1 MSALLLLCVWM
12 LSLGRDVVAQ
22 DRTYLITSPRLVRLD
37 AVETV
42 VVQVFDEQDA
52 TVQLHLKK
60 SLAAGDTQYA
70 TETVQL
76 NAENSYQAAA
86 NMRIVSKDFP
96 SDVTHV
102 YLHAV
107 GSGINQHERM
117 PISRDNG
124 LLFIQTDKPLYTPE
138 QSVKVRVFSL
148 SEELKPARRKVTLT
162 FRDPDAV
169 KVDIVDLEDVSGIIS
184 MLHPFK
190 IPLKPKFGVWK
201 IEASYTDDFS
211 TTAYAQFEVKEYVL
225 PSIIVT
231 IQPEQRY
238 ISQANMDS
246 FKLSVTARYAHGAPV
261 QQAYVM
267 SRFGYIS
274 GESTVI
280 LPRTSRTVELTDGQ
294 TELNLN
300 ITQALADAKDGP
312 KDLPQL
318 EGTHLYVMITVE
330 ETTGGV
336 RQQAELA
343 TVKFV
348 ASPFSLSLIATPLF
362 IKPALPYTVRAVVRG
377 PMGDPV
383 SGVPVKIQAS
393 VTNGNGQQDVLLYS
407 NTERDA
413 TQVSDSDGVARFTY
427 NIPSTSVRAQFV
439 METVDKKLPSESQA
453 AFKFKADT
461 YVSTRGRY
469 LSITSSQQ
477 YLTLKS
483 FSYQVLSKG
492 RVVKQATQPRRGTS
506 TEFINLKVTPDMVPS
521 ARLIV
526 YYVQSGEGAAE
537 LVADS
542 VWFDVQD
549 KCMNGL
555 KVALSVPSPQY
566 EPKEELALQLKSSQS
581 SVVALASVDT
591 ALHSLR
597 LKHTDP
603 LSTVLRHVERKD
615 MGCGGGGGRDAA
627 DVFRRAGLIFMTNA
641 NAKTVIEGDTCSD
654 VVRPK
659 RELKKEHC
667 DQMIQRFPA
676 LKRYCVEGSK
686 QLPTLESCEAR
697 VSRLGFAHRQLAREA
712 FLCCCKVALQ
722 LMNRPGVVTLA
733 RSEME
738 ALFED
743 SLPMQI
749 RSYFPESWLWE
760 EHQVPEGTTVLR
772 RMLPDSLTTWE
783 MRAIGLSNDGVCV
796 SEPLRVS
803 VSQAVSVDVPLPYTM
818 VRGEQIELKGSIYNQ
833 HDQESWFSLT
843 LDASEGICVFR
854 GQNSE
859 EKNKG
864 VLDKHSVHF
873 VHFYIMALEAG
884 THTLN
889 FTLGT
894 RWGRER
900 LVKILRVTPEG
911 ILTED
916 NTGATIDPQGIYGSA
931 KRKVELRNSF
941 PPKVVPNSPV
951 ERRLTLTGEL
961 LGEVLA
967 IMNDPKGLQQL
978 VNLPRGSA
986 EKELMGLLPL
996 YYVYHYMEM
1005 GSHWAGLGPQA
1016 ADIKAD
1022 LKNKMK
1028 EGLISIMSFKTRVN
1042 DAFSMWK
1049 DREAS
1054 TWLTALMVKTLA
1066 EVNKYTAVDG
1076 NDVSKCIYWLVNSCQ
1091 KADGSFL
1098 ETSNYKPIKL
1108 MGAGADTTEQAAYLT
1123 SFVIIGIKNAMA
1135 EVPECNLQL
1144 YSESLKKAESFLFD
1158 SVQSGKLKSLYVRAV
1173 TAYALSLLDSS
1184 SIPSVTL
1191 YEGLQAAASVKGNPP
1206 VVRFWQEDSS
1216 AANPLKPHK
1225 ASAQTVETTVYVLL
1239 TALLRGHASHVKPIL
1254 TWLTQDQRYGGGFY
1268 STQDTILTLEALAKY
1283 SIMTKDAILNM
1294 GIKAAY
1300 RTKGDLDFI
1309 TLTDSRPVGKPI
1321 TVTKNDDIILSTGLS
1336 TGVSV
1341 ANLKTVYYKMV
1352 EDSDTCH
1359 FDISIDMKPRNPRSN
1374 NYMELLP
1381 RIIACARYKPS
1392 ENEVYTE
1399 ASHTVMEI
1407 QLPTGVNPLQED
1419 LDTMQNGLETLISDY
1434 EIDGDKVII
1443 QLDSGVQSVVSSMAY
1458 SNSPQ
1463 RPGCTVTVP
1472 SVHKGTAIVL
1482 QRSGHS
1488 NGPAD
1493 LPRVPSAASIPRD
1506 PLPRANTGHQ
1516 RPGSNHATQACQPPR
1531 YANHANHDP
1540 GMPTTTQCVGLVW
1553 SCLCLS
1559 QRAVLM
1565 IMSVVCW
1572 FSVELCLSPTESSCS
1587 KVYHPQERKLLR
1599 LCEKEQCHCMA
1610 AECCTFRSTLDT
1622 DQINA
1627 DSLQKD
1633 MCKDRV
1639 KYAFKVIVE
1648 SNEAEGDFVTYKAKV
1663 QDVFKK
1669 GAEDVKIGSE
1679 VEFVKKATCS
1689 STRVE
1694 AGQQYLVMG
1703 AEIMQIRQHRS
1714 YRYKF
1719 PLDSQAQVDIW
1730 PDRATCKER
1739 ACTNYLRE
1747 LDNFTD
1753 NILID
1758 GC

>member
-1 MSALLLLCVWM
+1 
-12 LSLGRDVVAQ
+12 
-22 DRTYLITSPRLVRLD
+22 
-37 AVETV
+37 
-42 VVQVFDEQDA
+42 
-52 TVQLHLKK
+52 
-60 SLAAGDTQYA
+60 
-70 TETVQL
+70 
-76 NAENSYQAAA
+76 
-86 NMRIVSKDFP
+86 MRIVSKDFP

-107 GSGINQHERM
+107 GSGINQHERI
-117 PISRDNG
+117 PVSRDNG

-312 KDLPQL
+312 KDLRQL

-469 LSITSSQQ
+469 LYIDLPGSLSTVQVNHYVGIDVYFQYRE

-843 LDASEGICVFR
+843 LDASGGICVFR

-1005 GSHWAGLGPQA
+1005 GSHWASLGPQA

-1225 ASAQTVETTVYVLL
+1225 ASAQTAETTVYVLL

-1352 EDSDTCH
+1352 DDSDACH

-1434 EIDGDKVII
+1434 EVDGDKVII
-1443 QLDSGVQSVVSSMAY
+1443 QLDS
-1458 SNSPQ
+1458 
-1463 RPGCTVTVP
+1463 
-1472 SVHKGTAIVL
+1472 
-1482 QRSGHS
+1482 
-1488 NGPAD
+1488 
-1493 LPRVPSAASIPRD
+1493 VPSAAPYCVGFRVQE
-1506 PLPRANTGHQ
+1506 LFNTGMTS
-1516 RPGSNHATQACQPPR
+1516 GSLFR
-1531 YANHANHDP
+1531 VYEYHDP
-1540 GMPTTTQCVGLVW
+1540 
-1553 SCLCLS
+1553 
-1559 QRAVLM
+1559 
-1565 IMSVVCW
+1565 
-1572 FSVELCLSPTESSCS
+1572 ESSCS

-1669 GAEDVKIGSE
+1669 GAEDVKISSE